1 MKLWKRGFLE
11 LVSEILRS
19 LNPSSLK
26 KSGIVAKCN
35 LDPRACTK
43 YLSVMVSIALITK
56 SKKDSSYSITK
67 KGTDFVTQY
76 DKLVDII
83 ENDLEKLNSSNS
95 WES

>member
-1 MKLWKRGFLE
+1 LRLWKRGFLE

-19 LNPSSLK
+19 LNSSSLT

-43 YLSVMVSIALITK
+43 YLTVMESLALITQ

-67 KGTDFVTQY
+67 KGTDFANHY
-76 DKLVDII
+76 DSLVSII
-83 ENDLEKLNSSNS
+83 EQDLEKLNYSN
-95 WES
+95 